1 MHVLTH
7 THTHTHTHTCSKC
20 PASTGGVSTE
30 PGALRKQARS
40 LCPPSEEKFQTLA
53 PPCSTHNH
61 GVGGLGRS
69 ASNHSPRGKSSLWS
83 HSLTVGGVK
92 ELVAFQRPFGL
103 ELLATHVTQV
113 GLLSAVTIHV
123 SLEVALA
130 TSCVLTQGTLEGLHT
145 CQRRKNR
152 DKQMYTCVCV
162 SEGMHTHTCLHTHLP
177 LSTVNKAVH
186 TANAP
191 PGLSPTHAIPS
202 NHNALPPLPA
212 AELLLAS

>member
-1 MHVLTH
+1 MPYSLGQSPLHAHPPQMHARAY
-7 THTHTHTHTCSKC
+7 THTHTHTCSKC

-30 PGALRKQARS
+30 PGALRKQTRS
-40 LCPPSEEKFQTLA
+40 LCPPSEEKFRTLA

-130 TSCVLTQGTLEGLHT
+130 TSCVLTQGTLEGLHAY
-145 CQRRKNR
+145 QRRKKEINR
-152 DKQMYTCVCV
+152 CIRVCV
-162 SEGMHTHTCLHTHLP
+162 YLKECIHIHVYTHTSPCP
-177 LSTVNKAVH
+177 L
-186 TANAP
+186 
-191 PGLSPTHAIPS
+191 
-202 NHNALPPLPA
+202 
-212 AELLLAS
+212 